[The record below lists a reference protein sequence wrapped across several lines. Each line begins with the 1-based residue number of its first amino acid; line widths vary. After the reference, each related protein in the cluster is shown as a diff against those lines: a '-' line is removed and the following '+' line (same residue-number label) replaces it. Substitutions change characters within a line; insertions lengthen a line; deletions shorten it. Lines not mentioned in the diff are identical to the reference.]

1 MYVAA
6 WCPCLQQFPS
16 VFGSGMGRVVSKE
29 TGEVG
34 LIGER
39 TQAFGDPAI
48 IKPAQET
55 GFRGTFAGD
64 DLGAR
69 KASAPVRILP

>member
-16 VFGSGMGRVVSKE
+16 VFGSGMGRVGSKE

-39 TQAFGDPAI
+39 TQAFGDPVI
-48 IKPAQET
+48 INPRRKPASVAPSQAT
-55 GFRGTFAGD
+55 I
-64 DLGAR
+64 LGAR